1 MEIPPL
7 QKGTNTVR
15 NNLIFIANKAPTAKV
30 ELTFANMGNEKKLVL
45 GAAALK
51 VTLNRLCRELIE
63 NHNDF
68 KNTAIIG
75 LQPRGSLLAI
85 RLVHLLKVQ
94 FQVPNIELGFLDST
108 FFRDDFRRRDQ
119 PLKANQ
125 TKIDFLVEQKKV
137 VFVDDVLFTGRSVRS
152 AMDAIHSF
160 GRPDSIELLCL
171 IDRKFTRHLPIQ
183 PNYTG
188 RQVEAISTERVLVN
202 WEEETGTD
210 AVFLVKTP
218 NHE

>member
-1 MEIPPL
+1 
-7 QKGTNTVR
+7 
-15 NNLIFIANKAPTAKV
+15 
-30 ELTFANMGNEKKLVL
+30 MGQEKKLLL
-45 GAAALK
+45 GADALR

-68 KNTAIIG
+68 EDTVIIG
-75 LQPRGSLLAI
+75 LQPRGSLLAN
-85 RLVHLLKVQ
+85 RLVTLLENQ
-94 FQVPNIELGFLDST
+94 FNIKNLPLGFLDST
-108 FFRDDFRRRDQ
+108 FFRDDFRRRGQ

-160 GRPDSIELLCL
+160 GRPNSIELLCL

-202 WEEETGTD
+202 WAEESGAD
-210 AVFLVKTP
+210 AVYLI
-218 NHE
+218 NSADHE

>member
-1 MEIPPL
+1 
-7 QKGTNTVR
+7 
-15 NNLIFIANKAPTAKV
+15 
-30 ELTFANMGNEKKLVL
+30 MGNEKKLLL
-45 GAAALK
+45 GSEALR

-68 KNTAIIG
+68 SNTAIIG

-85 RLVHLLKVQ
+85 RLVQLLQNQ
-94 FQVPNIELGFLDST
+94 FHIPNIELGFLDST

-125 TKIDFLVEQKKV
+125 TKIDFLVEGKKV
-137 VFVDDVLFTGRSVRS
+137 VFIDDVLFTGRSVRS

-160 GRPDSIELLCL
+160 GRPDAIELLCL

-202 WEEETGTD
+202 WVEETGAD
-210 AVFLVKTP
+210 AVFLINSS